1 MLINT
6 MFPISKMHG
15 SDGIAEGRVYF
26 QNRGLQVSRRY
37 VIPAYKHTDPQEEM
51 REYFT
56 LGAQAFGALTDEKR
70 ATWDDYAAGHKEE
83 IHGVEYQLGAM
94 ACYQRI
100 NAIRQVDG
108 QTLTDTAPTTDPDW
122 RFSEVNTVAF
132 DSGTS
137 TLTFK
142 VVHNKAVPGTEKV
155 MVKVSPTLE
164 SGQRHSRKNERR
176 LASTVLANSIV
187 TLPASGQTLTITTA
201 RFVWVNGKYMD
212 IALTPLNAEYS
223 MATEFL
229 SHQTI
234 TVS

>member
-1 MLINT
+1 

-37 VIPAYKHTDPQEEM
+37 VIPAYKHTDPQEEV

-56 LGAQAFGALTDEKR
+56 LAAQAFGALSDSQR
-70 ATWDDYAAGHKEE
+70 ATWDDYAARHKEE

-94 ACYQRI
+94 ACFERI
-100 NAIRQVDG
+100 NAIRQIDA
-108 QTLTDTAPTTDPDW
+108 QTLIQTAPTTDPDW

-132 DSGTS
+132 ASGTG

-142 VVHNKAVPGTEKV
+142 VVHNKSVPGTEKV
-155 MVKVSPTLE
+155 MVKVSPTLN
-164 SGQRHSRKNERR
+164 SAQRHSRENERR
-176 LASTVLANSIV
+176 LASSVLANSIV
-187 TLPASGQTLTITTA
+187 ALPASGQTLTVTTA
-201 RFVWVNGKYMD
+201 RFVWVNGEYMD